1 MKLETRAETPRPLS
15 RPQPQPRER
24 IRLEVRT
31 PGGHRAW
38 TVGPDGLAP
47 ALAESTGRPDVVLVG
62 EEVALAA
69 VLGGFLTPL
78 SAARE
83 GQLKVLG
90 EHETLVRLGQLL
102 SGALVA

>member
-1 MKLETRAETPRPLS
+1 
-15 RPQPQPRER
+15 
-24 IRLEVRT
+24 
-31 PGGHRAW
+31 
-38 TVGPDGLAP
+38 
-47 ALAESTGRPDVVLVG
+47 VLVG

-90 EHETLVRLGQLL
+90 EHETLVRLGQIL